1 MITFRSIIGPTL
13 AASII
18 GTSAL
23 AVPAAGAK
31 NSHTVKLRTTKSRT
45 VTGPVKIAA
54 VPRGRPKKVS
64 FSLDGRRRYATRK
77 APYTFGGADGR
88 FDPSN
93 LKEGKH
99 RITVRATFSR
109 GRAARATTVFRVRK
123 RREPVLTTTPTG
135 QIQQTIVT
143 TTVTK
148 LPSATT
154 NSTPT
159 SESGASERAL
169 WDGSAD
175 YGFAPWGLIQDGLH
189 DAQFGNTQVSIVPS
203 PVVAGHKAF
212 KFTSSPVTSANGPRA
227 ELADSFR
234 LNEGDDFWFGDVLYI
249 PGGQPLWIDGHHTVL
264 QFKNAG
270 TGSPPL
276 ALDVRDLGGSNQGLY
291 TEAQEPGGQRYR
303 LAIPMSRLYDRAI
316 PIEIHV
322 KFSSN
327 PSVGEFE
334 VWADG
339 ARVVGPVKMATLFA
353 GLTSGLKQGQYG
365 EQPGTA
371 VYWQGAKRGA
381 SRASVLR

>member
-1 MITFRSIIGPTL
+1 MLG
-13 AASII
+13 A
-18 GTSAL
+18 SAL
-23 AVPAAGAK
+23 VAPTAGAK
-31 NSHTVKLRTTKSRT
+31 SHSVKLRTTKSRT
-45 VTGPVKIAA
+45 VTGPVKIVA

-77 APYTFGGADGR
+77 APYNFGGADGR
-88 FDPSN
+88 FDPSP

-99 RITVRATFSR
+99 RITVRATFSNR
-109 GRAARATTVFRVRK
+109 RVARATTVFRVRK
-123 RREPVLTTTPTG
+123 IRQPVLTTTPTG
-135 QIQQTIVT
+135 QVQQTIIT
-143 TTVTK
+143 TTNTK

-159 SESGASERAL
+159 SGSGASEAAL
-169 WDGSAD
+169 WDGSAEN
-175 YGFAPWGLIQDGLH
+175 GFAPWGMVQDGLR
-189 DAQFGNTQVSIVPS
+189 DSQFGNTQISIVPS
-203 PVVAGHKAF
+203 PALAGRKAF
-212 KFTSSPVTSANGPRA
+212 KFTSSPVAAANGPRA
-227 ELADSFR
+227 ELADTFK
-234 LNEGDDFWFGDVLYI
+234 LKEGDDFWFGDVLFI
-249 PGGQPLWIDGHHTVL
+249 PGGQPPWISGNHTVL
-264 QFKNAG
+264 QLKNAG

-276 ALDVRDLGGSNQGLY
+276 ALDIRDLGGMNQGLY

-303 LAIPMSRLYDRAI
+303 LAIPVSRLYDRAI

-322 KFSSN
+322 RFSSN

-339 ARVVGPVKMATLFA
+339 VRVIAPVKMATLYS

-365 EQPGTA
+365 RQPGSI